1 MPSCYS
7 IPTVGL
13 HCRYTDLLCHYQI
26 KAALREKEAPL
37 TAACLERASKRF
49 DDAVRRHRSI
59 ENESLN
65 HFLAMYC
72 ERKPGHVYS
81 AEVLGINKDGAAVLQ
96 ITDIGLE
103 RTVLLSRP
111 TFPGRKVSLRAVPD
125 RMAGTVT
132 WQEA

>member
-1 MPSCYS
+1 M
-7 IPTVGL
+7 L
-13 HCRYTDLLCHYQI
+13 CRYTDLLCHYQI
-26 KAALREKEAPL
+26 KAVLRGKDAPY
-37 TAACLERASKRF
+37 TADSLESVSKRF
-49 DDAVRRHRSI
+49 DDVVRRHRSI
-59 ENESLN
+59 ENDSIN

-72 ERKPGHVYS
+72 ERKRGHVYT

-103 RTVLLSRP
+103 RTVLLKRP
-111 TFPGRKVSLRAVPD
+111 TFPGRKVALKAIPD